1 MCTFPACSSRAGR
14 SRAAVLLLFV
24 LLASSA
30 TVAAKEPPKPACAL
44 LKACGLAAPSLA
56 CTEEQSQPVS
66 GVTYDAARCAEPR
79 DLLAHGIGPDSGLGA
94 SVFPFL
100 GGRYRVVYD
109 VSGEAPI
116 SAAKFDYL
124 SADLPLAAK
133 LATRFSK
140 TKYVLQYLD
149 PGARRFRAAR
159 ADRLTGEAEIL
170 FHDAPMNWR
179 TYYGWGSS
187 KLGPWRLHG
196 SAYVD
201 IRIRP
206 APRTPGAIAY
216 EVRVR
221 TRPVNAMVNAIMGL
235 GLFRGYVIG
244 QIRDT
249 MKDLVGASAALS
261 TQGVEAI
268 LKDPAFTLEEREKVR
283 ALAGLP

>member
-1 MCTFPACSSRAGR
+1 M
-14 SRAAVLLLFV
+14 LLV
-24 LLASSA
+24 SSA
-30 TVAAKEPPKPACAL
+30 WAVAKEAPKPACAL
-44 LKACGLAAPSLA
+44 IRACGLVAPALV
-56 CTEEQSQPVS
+56 CTDEQSRPLQ

-79 DLLAHGIGPDSGLGA
+79 DLLAHGIGPDTGLGV

-124 SADLPLAAK
+124 AADLPLSAK

-149 PGARRFRAAR
+149 PTARRFRAAR

-170 FHDAPMNWR
+170 FHDVPANWR

-206 APRTPGAIAY
+206 SLKTPGTIAY
-216 EVRVR
+216 EVKVR
-221 TRPVNAMVNAIMGL
+221 TRPVNAMVNAIMGM

-268 LKDPAFTLEEREKVR
+268 LKDPGFTLEEREKVR
-283 ALAGLP
+283 ALVALP

>member
-1 MCTFPACSSRAGR
+1 M
-14 SRAAVLLLFV
+14 
-24 LLASSA
+24 
-30 TVAAKEPPKPACAL
+30 
-44 LKACGLAAPSLA
+44 
-56 CTEEQSQPVS
+56 
-66 GVTYDAARCAEPR
+66 
-79 DLLAHGIGPDSGLGA
+79 
-94 SVFPFL
+94 FPFL

-124 SADLPLAAK
+124 AADLPLAAK

-201 IRIRP
+201 IRIGP

-221 TRPVNAMVNAIMGL
+221 TRPVNAMVNAIM

>member
-1 MCTFPACSSRAGR
+1 MAG
-14 SRAAVLLLFV
+14 
-24 LLASSA
+24 
-30 TVAAKEPPKPACAL
+30 AKEPPSPTCSL
-44 LKACGLAAPSLA
+44 VRACGLAAPGLA
-56 CTEEQSQPVS
+56 CTDEQSRPLP
-66 GVTYDAARCAEPR
+66 GVVYDAARCSEPR
-79 DLLAHGIGPDSGLGA
+79 DLLAHGIGPDQGLGVT
-94 SVFPFL
+94 VFPFL

-124 SADLPLAAK
+124 AANLPLSAK
-133 LATRFSK
+133 LATRFSG
-140 TKYVLQYLD
+140 TEYVLQYLD
-149 PGARRFRAAR
+149 PAARRFKAAR
-159 ADRLTGEAEIL
+159 ANRLTGEAEIL
-170 FHDAPMNWR
+170 FHDAPANWR

-187 KLGPWRLHG
+187 KLGPWRLNG

-206 APRTPGAIAY
+206 SLKTPGAIAY

-261 TQGVEAI
+261 DRGVEAI
-268 LKDPAFTLEEREKVR
+268 LRDPAFTPKEREQVR
-283 ALAGLP
+283 TLVGLP